1 MSWAQRRGPTRPNNT
16 TPNPPTDSYHPIQHS
31 NDPQWQSSATQG
43 WQQPA
48 SQPPTAF
55 QAIQRQHW
63 SQTNAA
69 SNEASIPE
77 NTGQYQL
84 LQPSNQSAYYQTT
97 GAGYNQQQAYGNVQY
112 SQQMDQNNLYAAQ
125 QSSNDWGNWGWG
137 DDDNSNAPATGSTQ
151 PQILSNQMMIA
162 DSFTAT
168 DESWNWTSLD
178 STQQKSVDDNCKQQ
192 AQPLFP
198 TIGDLKSK
206 CEVGNR
212 KKLETPQWSTE
223 SQPSLESSDD
233 VLQTSE
239 SDKSHLMSRSST
251 ISHSPISGQELL
263 PSILQLP
270 SQPEEFGATNQQ
282 QLENKENLKQVVTEN
297 KRVNST
303 PPLPIS
309 GNAPP
314 LLLPPQGPSDA
325 SRNPYKRTVGLP
337 HQNAAS
343 FKSEIKQPTPIPT
356 FNQPVNLET
365 IPDNSEHP
373 DQPLVT
379 GKSNPNWPQTD
390 NNEAPIND
398 RNQYLETGQLSEMNS
413 ADIQEAV
420 DPGNDTLPPPGL
432 QRMIPGQ
439 LEQKEIGGR
448 ADQLPGFSRMV
459 LGQNGNA
466 SNISNQVTPRF
477 DLRQG
482 PPEGLHRMV
491 PGESSSPETSL
502 RRQNVEE
509 NDSERELVHEVQ
521 PPRSATI
528 GADTPPIQT
537 QMILS
542 PLSVSPNLVVD
553 HPDLPQGP
561 LPNESKL
568 MKSVKLANEKIDQS
582 ESRRETTDGEVA
594 GLTRAVRNLTV
605 GENLTDG
612 TSNNSQPELSPRRQS
627 RQESSESESDRKN
640 ARSHRD
646 RRSAEKLK
654 SRDKDRE
661 RYKER
666 DIDRDRGRERNS
678 DRFSP
683 DPYRDKRDGRGR
695 RYRDRRY
702 EDETDYYSDK
712 DRKLRDDRERDY
724 EKKYSSLRKD
734 KERRRKD
741 RDPREIR
748 EASRRVDYYYYDR
761 ASRPSSRDSMHESY
775 RERRHEPDSRD
786 RRPPRDRYRSRDHKD
801 QYNPY
806 QSFAYDPYN
815 PYYQQYQYYEN
826 LRRTNPQAYAEWYR
840 KYYQQATG
848 STASFAGEDRASV
861 HSGRSSANEE
871 VGKDRYMRQSF
882 YSQSNYYGQSHS
894 ISGHYG
900 LDDTSNTFNRVLD
913 QTDTSLACEDQP
925 SAIQRLT
932 PTKFSTAH
940 LKASIASGNLIKIL
954 PHYPMDGQSAV
965 VHVSSL
971 RTLVESDPNYM
982 ELSCFPGPLSKGVT
996 HKKQIIEYCESKIK
1010 GAYSRNIID
1019 IESYVLLWELLILLI
1034 RQNGMVV
1041 GTDIAELL
1049 LKDRVGGLA
1058 PRPASALSTSSS
1070 NVLEKNE
1077 ISAVV
1082 NQPASEN
1089 GSTQSV
1095 LKEEEVTRR
1104 FREYL
1109 LYGSCQ
1115 EALEWAMKHGLWG
1128 HALFLASKLDKRT
1141 YANVMMHFANG
1152 LRINDP
1158 LQTLYQLLSG
1168 KLPAVVTCASDEKWG
1183 DWRPHLAMILSN
1195 STQRPELNCKAI
1207 TQLGDTLLNIG
1218 SLYAAQFCYLM
1229 AEVGFGRHG
1238 DSTSRLVLLGSDHRN
1253 PYPQFVT
1260 NEAIHMT
1267 EIYEFACSLNDQDF
1281 HISQFQLYKFILA
1294 TRLADVG
1301 LLQKSLQYLE
1311 RLAVR
1316 IIYNPVGAPPGLVDS
1331 VCTLADRLKFY
1342 DPVGDI
1348 EDESSF
1354 GDALD
1359 TSRPD
1364 NSWLKDLRAVLNDN
1378 QPSKPKEDEHPDFH
1392 LTQHPLEQPNFDQSH
1407 DVWQQEQQQYDQQQQ
1422 QQFDQQQRHYKESSV
1437 WSTELQS
1444 HSNQGYQVHD
1454 KQQLQNVQHPYQDQ
1468 SKFWAGQAA
1477 QAWVDPTA
1485 AYGQETNHSDQVTQP
1500 DQLSFF
1506 ATSNNKA
1513 ELKVEKEAA
1522 EGLPQL
1528 QTSLPNQAKDKVA
1541 YDQEPLAHE
1550 KHTSLSKAPSKS
1562 ANQTTG
1568 WFGGIFSKLSMKP
1581 KNQMKLPDDK
1591 NPKIVWD
1598 ENKKRWTNVDADPN
1612 ETANEFKPPPK
1623 MLQFQSVGGSGMDS
1637 ASTSSLGFSSVDRAS
1652 FTPSGPTSLP
1662 LLGAAVKEDVPT
1674 SNPSLSN
1681 MFKMQKRRN
1690 LKNSYVDVFK
1700 QNEAKTNKEQA
1711 PLVALEQV
1719 PLVAPTQINFFVPQ
1733 AISDANAPVDFLT
1746 PGGVLAPIGDQQNK

>member
-1 MSWAQRRGPTRPNNT
+1 
-16 TPNPPTDSYHPIQHS
+16 
-31 NDPQWQSSATQG
+31 
-43 WQQPA
+43 
-48 SQPPTAF
+48 
-55 QAIQRQHW
+55 AIQRQHW

-282 QLENKENLKQVVTEN
+282 QLENKENLKQVVPEN

-509 NDSERELVHEVQ
+509 NESERELVHEVQ

-666 DIDRDRGRERNS
+666 DIDR
-678 DRFSP
+678 
-683 DPYRDKRDGRGR
+683 
-695 RYRDRRY
+695 
-702 EDETDYYSDK
+702 
-712 DRKLRDDRERDY
+712 
-724 EKKYSSLRKD
+724 
-734 KERRRKD
+734 
-741 RDPREIR
+741 
-748 EASRRVDYYYYDR
+748 
-761 ASRPSSRDSMHESY
+761 
-775 RERRHEPDSRD
+775 
-786 RRPPRDRYRSRDHKD
+786 
-801 QYNPY
+801 
-806 QSFAYDPYN
+806 
-815 PYYQQYQYYEN
+815 
-826 LRRTNPQAYAEWYR
+826 
-840 KYYQQATG
+840 
-848 STASFAGEDRASV
+848 
-861 HSGRSSANEE
+861 
-871 VGKDRYMRQSF
+871 DRYMRQSF

-1115 EALEWAMKHGLWG
+1115 EAL
-1128 HALFLASKLDKRT
+1128 
-1141 YANVMMHFANG
+1141 
-1152 LRINDP
+1152 
-1158 LQTLYQLLSG
+1158 
-1168 KLPAVVTCASDEKWG
+1168 
-1183 DWRPHLAMILSN
+1183 
-1195 STQRPELNCKAI
+1195 
-1207 TQLGDTLLNIG
+1207 
-1218 SLYAAQFCYLM
+1218 
-1229 AEVGFGRHG
+1229 
-1238 DSTSRLVLLGSDHRN
+1238 
-1253 PYPQFVT
+1253 
-1260 NEAIHMT
+1260 
-1267 EIYEFACSLNDQDF
+1267 
-1281 HISQFQLYKFILA
+1281 
-1294 TRLADVG
+1294 
-1301 LLQKSLQYLE
+1301 
-1311 RLAVR
+1311 
-1316 IIYNPVGAPPGLVDS
+1316 GLVDS

-1454 KQQLQNVQHPYQDQ
+1454 KQQLQNVQHSYQDQ

-1522 EGLPQL
+1522 EVSTTSTQCAAFALPSTAISLRKRSVLKRDSHSPNPTSLSISSNLLLHDEMLEMQPLKLEKCRLSTPPLLNDITGLGSYKDSSDSENEVLFCRKGKSVSEEKLLLLKNDSVKLASSDNYSTFDLKTSRHKLIKFKSLDIPEFKNTTVKYVDRQSKVSISAEGFNADSLPNAVDVWARKHSKGVFNNIKNSLFHKSDRVPEKVVYKKTLVFGGTYPIDVPIGPRGLPQL

-1550 KHTSLSKAPSKS
+1550 KHTSLSKASSKS

-1662 LLGAAVKEDVPT
+1662 VLGAAVKEDVPT

>member
-1115 EALEWAMKHGLWG
+1115 EAL
-1128 HALFLASKLDKRT
+1128 
-1141 YANVMMHFANG
+1141 V
-1152 LRINDP
+1152 
-1158 LQTLYQLLSG
+1158 
-1168 KLPAVVTCASDEKWG
+1168 C
-1183 DWRPHLAMILSN
+1183 
-1195 STQRPELNCKAI
+1195 
-1207 TQLGDTLLNIG
+1207 
-1218 SLYAAQFCYLM
+1218 
-1229 AEVGFGRHG
+1229 FGRKMG
-1238 DSTSRLVLLGSDHRN
+1238 R
-1253 PYPQFVT
+1253 
-1260 NEAIHMT
+1260 
-1267 EIYEFACSLNDQDF
+1267 
-1281 HISQFQLYKFILA
+1281 LA
-1294 TRLADVG
+1294 TPPCYD
-1301 LLQKSLQYLE
+1301 SLE
-1311 RLAVR
+1311 F
-1316 IIYNPVGAPPGLVDS
+1316 DS
-1331 VCTLADRLKFY
+1331 
-1342 DPVGDI
+1342 
-1348 EDESSF
+1348 E
-1354 GDALD
+1354 
-1359 TSRPD
+1359 
-1364 NSWLKDLRAVLNDN
+1364 
-1378 QPSKPKEDEHPDFH
+1378 
-1392 LTQHPLEQPNFDQSH
+1392 
-1407 DVWQQEQQQYDQQQQ
+1407 
-1422 QQFDQQQRHYKESSV
+1422 
-1437 WSTELQS
+1437 
-1444 HSNQGYQVHD
+1444 
-1454 KQQLQNVQHPYQDQ
+1454 
-1468 SKFWAGQAA
+1468 AG
-1477 QAWVDPTA
+1477 T
-1485 AYGQETNHSDQVTQP
+1485 
-1500 DQLSFF
+1500 
-1506 ATSNNKA
+1506 
-1513 ELKVEKEAA
+1513 
-1522 EGLPQL
+1522 
-1528 QTSLPNQAKDKVA
+1528 
-1541 YDQEPLAHE
+1541 
-1550 KHTSLSKAPSKS
+1550 
-1562 ANQTTG
+1562 
-1568 WFGGIFSKLSMKP
+1568 KL
-1581 KNQMKLPDDK
+1581 
-1591 NPKIVWD
+1591 
-1598 ENKKRWTNVDADPN
+1598 
-1612 ETANEFKPPPK
+1612 
-1623 MLQFQSVGGSGMDS
+1623 
-1637 ASTSSLGFSSVDRAS
+1637 
-1652 FTPSGPTSLP
+1652 
-1662 LLGAAVKEDVPT
+1662 
-1674 SNPSLSN
+1674 
-1681 MFKMQKRRN
+1681 
-1690 LKNSYVDVFK
+1690 
-1700 QNEAKTNKEQA
+1700 
-1711 PLVALEQV
+1711 
-1719 PLVAPTQINFFVPQ
+1719 
-1733 AISDANAPVDFLT
+1733 
-1746 PGGVLAPIGDQQNK
+1746 

>member
-1 MSWAQRRGPTRPNNT
+1 
-16 TPNPPTDSYHPIQHS
+16 
-31 NDPQWQSSATQG
+31 
-43 WQQPA
+43 
-48 SQPPTAF
+48 
-55 QAIQRQHW
+55 AIQRQHW

-1115 EALEWAMKHGLWG
+1115 EAL
-1128 HALFLASKLDKRT
+1128 
-1141 YANVMMHFANG
+1141 
-1152 LRINDP
+1152 
-1158 LQTLYQLLSG
+1158 
-1168 KLPAVVTCASDEKWG
+1168 
-1183 DWRPHLAMILSN
+1183 
-1195 STQRPELNCKAI
+1195 
-1207 TQLGDTLLNIG
+1207 
-1218 SLYAAQFCYLM
+1218 
-1229 AEVGFGRHG
+1229 
-1238 DSTSRLVLLGSDHRN
+1238 
-1253 PYPQFVT
+1253 
-1260 NEAIHMT
+1260 
-1267 EIYEFACSLNDQDF
+1267 
-1281 HISQFQLYKFILA
+1281 
-1294 TRLADVG
+1294 
-1301 LLQKSLQYLE
+1301 
-1311 RLAVR
+1311 
-1316 IIYNPVGAPPGLVDS
+1316 GLVDS

-1522 EGLPQL
+1522 EVSTTSTQCAAFALPSTAISLRKRSVLKRDSHSPNPTSLSISSNLLLHDEMLEMQPLKLEKCRLSTPPLLNDITGLGSYKDSSDSENEVLFCRKGKSVSEEKLLLLKNDSVKLASSDNYSTFDLKTSRHKLIKFKSLDIPEFKNTTVKYVDRQSKVSISAEGFNADSLPNAVDVWARKHSKGVFNNIKNSFFHKSDRVPEKVVYKTLVFGGTYPIDVPIGPRGLPQL